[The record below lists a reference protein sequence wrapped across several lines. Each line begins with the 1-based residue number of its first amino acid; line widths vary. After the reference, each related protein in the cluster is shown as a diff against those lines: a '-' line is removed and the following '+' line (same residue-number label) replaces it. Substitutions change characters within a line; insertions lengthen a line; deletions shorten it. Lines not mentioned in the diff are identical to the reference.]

1 LVRSH
6 LLIEGL
12 QKGISDV
19 VQPVLGLDRPEHDH
33 KLQSLL
39 AHLRHVFVSRQWF
52 SHGVSILV
60 QECQDAIAS
69 LVELCRLMQQLLAD
83 AALPVDFTA
92 CVDGLKDCS
101 AAIDSLQAD
110 VTLHG
115 AAPFSLRV
123 DQVAAVL
130 VLRSFERLCSAAEN
144 KSSALFSPE
153 SEHYNKVTGC
163 MSYSDVVDV
172 IGDMRKP
179 WAKMSAAITV
189 YYGFVST
196 GRNMLFH
203 GTRPDITL
211 ALLFCAGAA
220 VNLMQ
225 CLGPNAK
232 DPVIATADELL
243 SVLSHLQLCDESILL
258 DHIARLS
265 PILLCLVCRAW
276 ESPCLCRKRCSRCK
290 NSTRTGSKKCTF

>member
-1 LVRSH
+1 
-6 LLIEGL
+6 LLIEAL

-19 VQPVLGLDRPEHDH
+19 VRPALGLDRPEHDH

-39 AHLRHVFVSRQWF
+39 AHLKNVFISRQWF

-115 AAPFSLRV
+115 ATSFSLRV
-123 DQVAAVL
+123 DQVAAIL

-144 KSSALFSPE
+144 RSSALFQSKE
-153 SEHYNKVTGC
+153 RALQQ
-163 MSYSDVVDV
+163 SD
-172 IGDMRKP
+172 G
-179 WAKMSAAITV
+179 
-189 YYGFVST
+189 
-196 GRNMLFH
+196 LH
-203 GTRPDITL
+203 
-211 ALLFCAGAA
+211 
-220 VNLMQ
+220 
-225 CLGPNAK
+225 
-232 DPVIATADELL
+232 ELQRR
-243 SVLSHLQLCDESILL
+243 HR
-258 DHIARLS
+258 HH
-265 PILLCLVCRAW
+265 W
-276 ESPCLCRKRCSRCK
+276 
-290 NSTRTGSKKCTF
+290 